1 MSGSQYVQCFS
12 DGAKVLAIKLGYE
25 NGSCVYEIKFE
36 GFDESEHVKVTSIS
50 GKETINA
57 SINIDNNSSVYHLP
71 GTLTETNG
79 INRMIYTR
87 NSGEYVELLLPW
99 DKQ

>member
-1 MSGSQYVQCFS
+1 MSQYLQSFS

-25 NGSCVYEIKFE
+25 NGACVYEIKFE
-36 GFDESEHVKVTSIS
+36 GFDMSELVKVTSIS

-57 SINIDNNSSVYHLP
+57 NITIDNNSLMYHLP
-71 GTLTETNG
+71 GTLTENSG

>member
-1 MSGSQYVQCFS
+1 MAGYQFMQSFS
-12 DGAKVLAIKLGYE
+12 DGAKISAHKVGYE
-25 NGSCVYEIKFE
+25 KGACLYKIEFE
-36 GFDESEHVKVTSIS
+36 GFEVKEFLKITSIS

-57 SINIDNNSSVYHLP
+57 NVIVDSNLCLYHMP
-71 GTLTETNG
+71 GTLSENNG

-87 NSGEYVELLLPW
+87 QSGEYVELLLPW